1 MTTRKV
7 PKVTAKKAAAK
18 RAAPVKAT
26 AAKKVAKA
34 KATSAKKV
42 AKKVAKVAPAKA
54 VAKVSALRGSS
65 LDAYIRGKCSGWQ
78 AEAVRGLA
86 GLISRVVPKA
96 VQTIKWAQPVFELA
110 GPFAFIR
117 PAARHVTLG
126 FWRGADMKDPRGVL
140 EGDGSRMKHI
150 KLRSAE
156 LDEKLL
162 GGFIREAV
170 ALNAAHGDPTKR
182 S

>member
-7 PKVTAKKAAAK
+7 AKVSAKKVA
-18 RAAPVKAT
+18 RAAP
-26 AAKKVAKA
+26 AKKVAKA
-34 KATSAKKV
+34 T
-42 AKKVAKVAPAKA
+42 PAKAA
-54 VAKVSALRGSS
+54 VAKVSELRGST
-65 LDAYIRGKCSGWQ
+65 LDAYIRGKCTGWQ
-78 AEAVRGLA
+78 ADAVRAVA
-86 GLISRVVPKA
+86 GLVAKVAPKA

-117 PAARHVTLG
+117 PAAKHVTFG
-126 FWRGADMKDPRGVL
+126 FWRGAEMKDPTGVL

-162 GGFIREAV
+162 AGFIREAA
-170 ALNAAHGDPTKR
+170 ALNTAKGDPTKR
-182 S
+182 

>member
-1 MTTRKV
+1 MTTTKV
-7 PKVTAKKAAAK
+7 AKGSAKKAAK
-18 RAAPVKAT
+18 AAPAKK
-26 AAKKVAKA
+26 AAKK
-34 KATSAKKV
+34 
-42 AKKVAKVAPAKA
+42 APAKKA
-54 VAKVSALRGSS
+54 APAKVVAKVSELRGSS

-78 AEAVRGLA
+78 ADAVRAIA
-86 GLISRVVPKA
+86 GLVLKVTPKA

-117 PAARHVTLG
+117 PAAKHVTFG
-126 FWRGADMKDPRGVL
+126 FWRGAEMKDPKGVL

-162 GGFIREAV
+162 AGFIREAA
-170 ALNAAHGDPTKR
+170 ALNAAKGDPTKR
-182 S
+182 